1 MNEKH
6 FADELADE
14 IERDNTLSDDAKARV
29 VHNLHK
35 LKKTKVNI
43 LITGATGCGK
53 SSTINALFNSEKAK
67 VGQGVNPETMDVQ
80 KFEFNNIVLYDTPG
94 LGDGKDADIKHSKNI
109 IDKLHETDT
118 NGSLLIDLVLVILEG
133 GSRDLGT
140 SFELINQVIIPN
152 LGEDKNRLLVAI
164 NQADMAMKGRNWN
177 HKENRPE
184 PELIKFLDEKVVSTQ
199 SRIKEAT
206 RVDVEPIY
214 YCAGYKDGDQAQNP
228 YNLSKLLLFILRHT
242 KEEKR
247 AAFAQD
253 INRDKTMWAD
263 DDRLENYRQEI
274 QETLW
279 EAIRSTAS
287 KGSDIGKDVFGG
299 VGEFLFGEPGKRV
312 GEGLGNVVGGAVGGL
327 AGLFGRGIKSIFSIF
342 D

>member
-14 IERDNTLSDDAKARV
+14 IERDNTLSDDAKACV

-177 HKENRPE
+177 AHLNKPE
-184 PELIKFLDEKVVSTQ
+184 SILVDFL
-199 SRIKEAT
+199 
-206 RVDVEPIY
+206 
-214 YCAGYKDGDQAQNP
+214 
-228 YNLSKLLLFILRHT
+228 
-242 KEEKR
+242 EEKAWSVKHR
-247 AAFAQD
+247 
-253 INRDKTMWAD
+253 INESTGLSISKPVYYSAKFGYNVDALIDHVIAHFPITRRNIA
-263 DDRLENYRQEI
+263 NS
-274 QETLW
+274 ETY
-279 EAIRSTAS
+279 
-287 KGSDIGKDVFGG
+287 
-299 VGEFLFGEPGKRV
+299 
-312 GEGLGNVVGGAVGGL
+312 
-327 AGLFGRGIKSIFSIF
+327 
-342 D
+342 